1 MSICEENCD
10 FTEYD
15 FKAKKAICTCFVKVN
30 LPLIDDIKFD
40 KDKLVANFKDIRN
53 IGNFHVLSCLKEFLH
68 DRKIFKNLTYYML
81 IIILIISF
89 ISIFIFL
96 HFDYKKI
103 KNFIFNNDKKKSE
116 NEKNEN
122 IMTTNNE
129 KNEKNEKK
137 QIKIVNKNLM
147 NFIDILD
154 NNKIK
159 IKLKKKLKELKLK
172 KKLKMKLK
180 ALIKQI

>member
-1 MSICEENCD
+1 M
-10 FTEYD
+10 
-15 FKAKKAICTCFVKVN
+15 
-30 LPLIDDIKFD
+30 
-40 KDKLVANFKDIRN
+40 
-53 IGNFHVLSCLKEFLH
+53 
-68 DRKIFKNLTYYML
+68 
-81 IIILIISF
+81 
-89 ISIFIFL
+89 
-96 HFDYKKI
+96 
-103 KNFIFNNDKKKSE
+103 
-116 NEKNEN
+116 
-122 IMTTNNE
+122 
-129 KNEKNEKK
+129 NEKNEKK

>member
-1 MSICEENCD
+1 
-10 FTEYD
+10 
-15 FKAKKAICTCFVKVN
+15 
-30 LPLIDDIKFD
+30 
-40 KDKLVANFKDIRN
+40 
-53 IGNFHVLSCLKEFLH
+53 
-68 DRKIFKNLTYYML
+68 ML

-89 ISIFIFL
+89 ISICIFL

-129 KNEKNEKK
+129 KTEKNEKK

-159 IKLKKKLKELKLK
+159 IKLKKKLKEIKLK
-172 KKLKMKLK
+172 KNRK
-180 ALIKQI
+180 